1 MNKVAVMK
9 SDTLLHLEDTRRVE
23 ESSRLSC
30 VDLPH
35 TSLTDGQNTDLLQC
49 QDATENSSTI
59 KYRRYGSRLGG
70 VKVRHKRQVLQDM
83 ARPLKHWLYKH
94 RDNPY
99 PTKTEKVLL
108 ALDEDCPL
116 QTPIS
121 QSNFGRSSSHKSVL
135 EKQASVLAVADSAN
149 SDDSTS
155 PPSKYKSSLLNR
167 YLNDT
172 LRHMM
177 VAKGDGVPSSR
188 KRRSHSES
196 FSSNE
201 CDRDVVSPASSYET
215 ETNFVYHMD
224 TVDYTST
231 KCDRDQQQD
240 RGQQRRD
247 KQGWRE
253 IHAAMALTNLAQG
266 QSHMGDQSS
275 VMVPIAT
282 TGQSC
287 AREPFSIT
295 RTTIIDRMCGSGPSA
310 ALRQSCTTGP
320 TLTSR
325 IIQKSSHIAEVQT
338 VKVALANRYGAVSST
353 CPATGLLLVP
363 QTDLLS
369 LAFTFPKPWS
379 LEDLL
384 YKLLKGTLDTIF
396 GLCTGLCTKERGAPR
411 LIRSVEIQQGTLQ
424 NVTKASAEEHVENGQ
439 RQGQLAVATAA
450 RR

>member
-9 SDTLLHLEDTRRVE
+9 SDALLHLEDNRRAE
-23 ESSRLSC
+23 ESSRLNC
-30 VDLPH
+30 VDLPQS
-35 TSLTDGQNTDLLQC
+35 SLTDGQSTDLLRC
-49 QDATENSSTI
+49 QDSTEDSSPI

-108 ALDEDCPL
+108 ALGSHMTLVQVSNWFANARRRLKNTVRQPDLSWALRIKLYNKYIQGNAERLSVCSDDTDSDDEECPL

-121 QSNFGRSSSHKSVL
+121 QSDFGRSSSHKSVL
-135 EKQASVLAVADSAN
+135 QKQGSVLAMADDSA
-149 SDDSTS
+149 S

-177 VAKGDGVPSSR
+177 AAKADGVTSAR

-215 ETNFVYHMD
+215 EANFVYHMD
-224 TVDYTST
+224 TMDYTST
-231 KCDRDQQQD
+231 KCDRDQKQD
-240 RGQQRRD
+240 RGQQRRVD
-247 KQGWRE
+247 QGWRE
-253 IHAAMALTNLAQG
+253 IHAAVALTNLAQG
-266 QSHMGDQSS
+266 QSCTAGQSS
-275 VMVPIAT
+275 GVTGPSAG

-287 AREPFSIT
+287 TREPFSVTT
-295 RTTIIDRMCGSGPSA
+295 RTTIIDRVCVTGPTS
-310 ALRQSCTTGP
+310 ALRQSCTAGS

-325 IIQKSSHIAEVQT
+325 IIQKSSHISEVQT
-338 VKVALANRYGAVSST
+338 VNVALAH
-353 CPATGLLLVP
+353 
-363 QTDLLS
+363 
-369 LAFTFPKPWS
+369 
-379 LEDLL
+379 
-384 YKLLKGTLDTIF
+384 
-396 GLCTGLCTKERGAPR
+396 
-411 LIRSVEIQQGTLQ
+411 SV
-424 NVTKASAEEHVENGQ
+424 
-439 RQGQLAVATAA
+439 
-450 RR
+450 

>member
-9 SDTLLHLEDTRRVE
+9 SDTLLHLEDNRRVE
-23 ESSRLSC
+23 ERSRLDC
-30 VDLPH
+30 VDLPQS
-35 TSLTDGQNTDLLQC
+35 SLTDGDNTDLLRC
-49 QDATENSSTI
+49 QDTTENSSPI
-59 KYRRYGSRLGG
+59 KYKRYGSRLGG

-108 ALDEDCPL
+108 ALGSHMTLVQVSNWFANARRRLKNTVRQPDLSWALRIKLYNKYIQGNAERLSVCSDDTDSDDEECPL

-121 QSNFGRSSSHKSVL
+121 QSDFGRSSSHKSVL
-135 EKQASVLAVADSAN
+135 QKQRSVLAMADSAN
-149 SDDSTS
+149 SDDSAS

-177 VAKGDGVPSSR
+177 AAKADAVTSSR

-215 ETNFVYHMD
+215 EANFVYHMD
-224 TVDYTST
+224 TMDYPST

-240 RGQQRRD
+240 RGQQRRAD
-247 KQGWRE
+247 QSWRE
-253 IHAAMALTNLAQG
+253 IHAAVALTNLAQG
-266 QSHMGDQSS
+266 QSCTADQRG
-275 VMVPIAT
+275 VTVPSAG

-287 AREPFSIT
+287 TIEPFSVT
-295 RTTIIDRMCGSGPSA
+295 RTTIRDRMCVTGPTS
-310 ALRQSCTTGP
+310 ALRQSCTAGP

-325 IIQKSSHIAEVQT
+325 IIQKSSHISEVQT
-338 VKVALANRYGAVSST
+338 VNVALAN
-353 CPATGLLLVP
+353 
-363 QTDLLS
+363 
-369 LAFTFPKPWS
+369 
-379 LEDLL
+379 
-384 YKLLKGTLDTIF
+384 
-396 GLCTGLCTKERGAPR
+396 
-411 LIRSVEIQQGTLQ
+411 SV
-424 NVTKASAEEHVENGQ
+424 
-439 RQGQLAVATAA
+439 
-450 RR
+450 